1 MWDSTKMDL
10 RDVDC
15 RVVTCIELV
24 HYRIHCRTVVRA
36 LNWFIIGS
44 AVGLL

>member
-15 RVVTCIELV
+15 RVVMCIELV
-24 HYRIHCRTVVRA
+24 HYRIHCMAIVRA
-36 LNWFIIGS
+36 LMKFQ
-44 AVGLL
+44 ALY